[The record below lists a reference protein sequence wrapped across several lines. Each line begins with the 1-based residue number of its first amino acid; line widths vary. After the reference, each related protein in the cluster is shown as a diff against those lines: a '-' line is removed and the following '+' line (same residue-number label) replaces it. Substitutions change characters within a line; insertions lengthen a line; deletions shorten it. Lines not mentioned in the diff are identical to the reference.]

1 MCVKPHAS
9 SFLSFFSFWVPHAA
23 QKKKKPKKRKKN
35 DYGKV
40 FVATRVTHSEQEEN
54 SLATVEKPLRGKGEN

>member
-1 MCVKPHAS
+1 MRAVF
-9 SFLSFFSFWVPHAA
+9 FLFFHFGCLT
-23 QKKKKPKKRKKN
+23 QLKKKKKKPKKRKKN